1 MKKGINANKELP
13 LIIINSSD
21 DEVSQKSKNKDNEYT
36 FFDHELSL
44 SRISSNDEVNDLY
57 TEDERL
63 DKNSK
68 DDIRDLVQNI
78 VDNGPKEK
86 ENEINVKN
94 EPKDILSK
102 TSTRNTDKPTKF
114 EIEEKE
120 NEENEKTLMHKKRK
134 RK

>member
-68 DDIRDLVQNI
+68 DDIRDLVQTI
-78 VDNGPKEK
+78 VDNGPKKK
-86 ENEINVKN
+86 ENEINIKN
-94 EPKDILSK
+94 EPKDIFSK
-102 TSTRNTDKPTKF
+102 ASTRNTDKPTKF
-114 EIEEKE
+114 EVEEKE
-120 NEENEKTLMHKKRK
+120 NEENEKTLMNKKRK

>member
-13 LIIINSSD
+13 LIKNSSD
-21 DEVSQKSKNKDNEYT
+21 DEVSQESKNKNNECT
-36 FFDHELSL
+36 FFDIELSL
-44 SRISSNDEVNDLY
+44 SRISSKDEVNDLY